1 MFADYETLETHFGN
15 HLRSTDRLGTD
26 EELFF
31 PIRFL
36 DRLFHFAENLS
47 VVENRR
53 NPEIEVNTAGR
64 DFDLWVDNMVANT
77 VISLSDDECITPIEV
92 KLIDIEQFESGKDGL
107 LKAVTARGVYD
118 VLDADG
124 MPLKSGNIEEIG
136 LEMEVTGSFDDEDRP
151 ESLEY
156 LASIFIR
163 AAQSMNIDLNSP
175 AAAGFADRLF
185 DYFKYD
191 LVCLVP
197 NLMEDLQLIAES
209 RILKLSLK

>member
-1 MFADYETLETHFGN
+1 M
-15 HLRSTDRLGTD
+15 
-26 EELFF
+26 
-31 PIRFL
+31 
-36 DRLFHFAENLS
+36 
-47 VVENRR
+47 VENRR

-77 VISLSDDECITPIEV
+77 VISLSDNECITPIEV

-107 LKAVTARGVYD
+107 VKAVTASGIYD

-191 LVCLVP
+191 LVGLVP

>member
-77 VISLSDDECITPIEV
+77 VISLSDDECSTPIEV

-163 AAQSMNIDLNSP
+163 AAQSMKIDLNSP

-191 LVCLVP
+191 LVGLVP
-197 NLMEDLQLIAES
+197 NLMEDLQLIAEI